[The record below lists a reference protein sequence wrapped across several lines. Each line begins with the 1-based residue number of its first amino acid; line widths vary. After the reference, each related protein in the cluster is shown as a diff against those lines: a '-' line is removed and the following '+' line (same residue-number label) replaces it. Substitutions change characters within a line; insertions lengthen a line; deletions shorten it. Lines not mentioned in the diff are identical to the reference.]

1 MNDKTLLTVGV
12 VGIGALYLMSQ
23 YKDKQIVSPHVN
35 APRIN
40 PGTTSPY
47 VVRQTPSS
55 TGQKITNTIQ
65 TGVSIVEA
73 GKDLFDSISSIFR
86 GSKTNLVPQTTPSFL
101 PTYLA

>member
-12 VGIGALYLMSQ
+12 VGIGGLYLMSQ
-23 YKDKQIVSPHVN
+23 YKDKQIVSPHVTV
-35 APRIN
+35 PGIN
-40 PGTTSPY
+40 SGTTSPY

-73 GKDLFDSISSIFR
+73 GKDLFDSISTIFR
-86 GSKTNLVPQTTPSFL
+86 GSRSNLLPRTMPSFL
-101 PTYLA
+101 PKNMA